1 MFLTFRIF
9 MLSRAG
15 DPGTPIPGR
24 EAGRPWEAL
33 GRPGA
38 PIQGRKLRKFKS
50 QRSQNS
56 QNWPR
61 APRESLGGLGRP
73 QDPSFRTKT
82 HWQAPSGLDLQRVQD
97 GELWPENAGRVEGDL
112 YRVSIG

>member
-24 EAGRPWEAL
+24 ETGRPWEAL
-33 GRPGA
+33 GP
-38 PIQGRKLRKFKS
+38 L
-50 QRSQNS
+50 QNS

-73 QDPSFRTKT
+73 QDPSSRTKT

>member
-1 MFLTFRIF
+1 MSLIFRFLCC
-9 MLSRAG
+9 
-15 DPGTPIPGR
+15 PGQEIPARLFQDEKLEG
-24 EAGRPWEAL
+24 L
-33 GRPGA
+33 GRHLGGLGPLY
-38 PIQGRKLRKFKS
+38 KDE
-50 QRSQNS
+50 NS
-56 QNWPR
+56 ENSKVKETR

-73 QDPSFRTKT
+73 QDPSSRTKT